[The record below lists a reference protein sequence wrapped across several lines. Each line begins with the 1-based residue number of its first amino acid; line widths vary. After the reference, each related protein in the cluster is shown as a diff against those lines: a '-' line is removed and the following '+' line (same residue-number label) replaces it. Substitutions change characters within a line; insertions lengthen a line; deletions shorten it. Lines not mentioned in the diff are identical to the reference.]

1 MIYIQM
7 EINEMK
13 NTEKIR
19 ARLAEAGLEAI
30 VLFSDENTRYASS
43 FHFSDGAV
51 VVTLE
56 KSWLLTDSR
65 YIEAAGMEA
74 QCDEIICFGG
84 DKPLSFWLKKALEG
98 LEKVGAEE
106 DRLAY
111 GQWQR
116 WEQTLEKKLIPAQK
130 IMDSLRSCKE
140 QWEVDN
146 IVAAQRIAE
155 SALDTVLGLIRPG
168 MREREIA
175 AELTYRMML
184 LGGEGNSFDPITV
197 TGAKSSMPH
206 GVPGDE
212 IVREGDFI
220 TLDFGCLKNGYCSD
234 MTRTVAV
241 GHATEEMKKVYY
253 TVYEAQMAGI
263 ALARPGVSGREIHM
277 AAAKVIADAGFGEYF
292 GHGFGHSLGLLVH
305 ESPSA
310 NPNNTEPMPEGA
322 VISAEPGIYLPGRFG
337 VRIEDM
343 LYLKGQGNINLTKAP
358 KELIIL

>member
-1 MIYIQM
+1 
-7 EINEMK
+7 MK

-65 YIEAAGMEA
+65 YIEAAGLEA

-130 IMDSLRSCKE
+130 LMDTLRAQKE
-140 QWEVDN
+140 QWEVEC
-146 IVAAQRIAE
+146 ITAAQRIAE
-155 SALDTVLGLIRPG
+155 SALDEVLGIIRPG
-168 MREREIA
+168 MRERDIA

-184 LGGEGNSFDPITV
+184 LGGEGNSFEPITV
-197 TGAKSSMPH
+197 TGAKTSMPH
-206 GVPGDE
+206 GVPGDD
-212 IVREGDFI
+212 IVMEGDFI
-220 TLDFGCLKNGYCSD
+220 TMDFGCLKNGYCSD

-241 GHATEEMKKVYY
+241 GHASEEMKKVYY
-253 TVYEAQMAGI
+253 TVLEAQQAGI
-263 ALARPGVSGREIHM
+263 AKARPGVSGREIHM
-277 AAAKVIADAGFGEYF
+277 AAAKVISDAGYGQYF

-322 VISAEPGIYLPGRFG
+322 VISAEPGIYIPGKFG

-343 LYLKGQGNINLTKAP
+343 LYLTGEGNINLTKAP

>member
-1 MIYIQM
+1 MMNIKKIQS
-7 EINEMK
+7 K
-13 NTEKIR
+13 LK
-19 ARLAEAGLEAI
+19 EANLDAI

-51 VVTLE
+51 VVTRD

-65 YIEAAGMEA
+65 YIEAAGNEA
-74 QCDEIICFGG
+74 KCDEIICFGG
-84 DKPLSFWLKKALEG
+84 DMPLTEWVKTALAG
-98 LEKVGAEE
+98 CSKIGAED

-111 GQWQR
+111 SQWNR
-116 WEQTLEKKLIPAQK
+116 WEQIIGSKLTPAQK
-130 IMDSLRSCKE
+130 IMDSLRSQKE
-140 QWEVDN
+140 QWEVDC

-155 SALDTVLGLIRPG
+155 TALDQVLGIIRPG
-168 MREREIA
+168 MRERDIA

-197 TGAKSSMPH
+197 TGAKTSMPH

-212 IVREGDFI
+212 IVKEGDFI

-241 GHATEEMKKVYY
+241 GSASDEMKKVYY
-253 TVYEAQMAGI
+253 TVLEAQEAGI
-263 ALARPGVSGREIHM
+263 AKARPGVSGREIHM
-277 AAAKVIADAGFGEYF
+277 AAANVIANAGYGRYF

-310 NPNNTEPMPEGA
+310 NPNNTSPMPEGA
-322 VISAEPGIYLPGRFG
+322 VISAEPGIYIPGKFG

-343 LYLKGQGNINLTKAP
+343 LYLTGEGNVNLTKAS